1 MRRHQDKSIIT
12 CDACISDQVNAAIV
26 VQRYTRGW
34 LARSRYIHGDAL
46 IHKSL
51 SMFQENDALDV
62 RIRAAVK
69 IQLAW
74 KNYYVC
80 HSLHNKHFAAIK
92 IQSHF
97 RSWLLRRRFHIQ
109 RQATIKIQ
117 SVLRMSRC
125 WKAYQQYKIA
135 TVSATIIQSYVRG
148 WVARRAADQRRHL
161 IVTIQV
167 SSSLSLLST

>member
-1 MRRHQDKSIIT
+1 MRRHQDRSIIN
-12 CDACISDQVNAAIV
+12 CDACIPDQVNAAIV

-34 LARSRYIHGDAL
+34 LARSRYIQGDAL
-46 IHKSL
+46 RLKSL

-80 HSLHNKHFAAIK
+80 HSLHKHFAANK

-109 RQATIKIQ
+109 WQATIKIQ

-148 WVARRAADQRRHL
+148 WVVRREADQRRHL